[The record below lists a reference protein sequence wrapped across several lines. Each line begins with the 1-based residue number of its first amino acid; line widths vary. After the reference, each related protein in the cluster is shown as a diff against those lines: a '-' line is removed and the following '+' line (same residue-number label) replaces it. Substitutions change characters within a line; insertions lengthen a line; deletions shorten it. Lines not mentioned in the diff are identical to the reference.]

1 MLIIINIIEYNL
13 YNLKLLFY
21 NILYFDKFI
30 Y

>member
-1 MLIIINIIEYNL
+1 MLIIININEYNL

>member
-13 YNLKLLFY
+13 YNLNLLFY

>member
-1 MLIIINIIEYNL
+1 MLIIININEYNL

-21 NILYFDKFI
+21 KILYFDKFI